1 MNIQVQVCGLLIVLL
16 LYCFYMSSKTLKLYT
31 EKIFHQAMSMSI
43 LCLFMDILSV
53 VAITY
58 RSSLPIFLVESI
70 CKLYIITLV
79 WVSMYAF
86 VYVLTDLLNEE
97 THKLWTK
104 RIRLIIIAQS
114 ILIYVLPIG
123 IFAEGR
129 VVYTY
134 GAAVLTVYGSVVLYI
149 IATLVTI
156 GKYFKRLNKRR
167 IFAVGLWMFVYIC
180 AAIIQFLNNELL
192 LVGFASAMGVLIL
205 FVVMEN
211 PEANLERRIGCFNS
225 YALSEY
231 MSKKFEEQKV
241 FGVME
246 ISFDN
251 ISYLEERGIILDQ
264 VLRDVVSIVAREKN
278 VKIFKDNNSNL
289 VAILENVDILQCLA
303 ENVYHNYSE
312 DKLLRKSM
320 RIIVLKNNT
329 SFTSMEELLRFFT
342 FLRQKETKKVQGV
355 LIADERMIAKYM
367 KKYVV
372 EEQIAEALK
381 EERVEVFFQPI
392 YCNAEKRFTS
402 AEALVRIRQKDGSFL
417 SPGVFIPVA
426 ESNGQIVELGER
438 IFSLVCKFIHENDL
452 KELGIH
458 YIEVNLSVI
467 QCQMENLAERLIAI
481 ANKHQINP
489 AQINLEITE
498 TGVVSARNVLLN
510 NMEKLIDEGFTFSLD
525 DFGKGE
531 SNLMY
536 VVEMPVS
543 IVKLDYDISKA
554 YFNTKKAKHVI
565 KAVVGMAHELEL
577 KVVAEG
583 IETENEVRTMRE
595 EGIDYIQGYYY
606 SKPIPGKEFITF
618 VQQQNA
624 HS

>member
-1 MNIQVQVCGLLIVLL
+1 MNIQVQICGLLIVLL
-16 LYCFYMSSKTLKLYT
+16 LYCFYMSSETLKIYT
-31 EKIFHQAMSMSI
+31 EKIFHQAMCMSM
-43 LCLFMDILSV
+43 LCLFLDILSV

-58 RSSLPIFLVESI
+58 RSRLPLFFVESI

-86 VYVLTDLLNEE
+86 VYVLTDLLNEDN
-97 THKLWTK
+97 HKLWTK

-114 ILIYVLPIG
+114 IMVYVLPIG

-134 GAAVLTVYGSVVLYI
+134 GEAVLAVYGSVAVYI

-156 GKYFKRLNKRR
+156 GRYFKRLNKRR
-167 IFAVGLWMFVYIC
+167 TFAVGLWMFVYIC

-211 PEANLERRIGCFNS
+211 PEANLERRIGCFNA

-231 MSKKFEEQKV
+231 MSKGAEKQR
-241 FGVME
+241 GASVME

-251 ISYLEERGIILDQ
+251 LDYLEERGIFVDQ
-264 VLRDVVSIVAREKN
+264 VLRNVVSLVARDTN
-278 VKIFKDNNSNL
+278 GKIFKDINSNI
-289 VAILENVDILQCLA
+289 VVISENADALQTSA
-303 ENVYHNYSE
+303 ETVYRNFSE
-312 DKLLRKSM
+312 DKLLCKSM
-320 RIIVLKNNT
+320 KVILLKNNT
-329 SFTSMEELLRFFT
+329 SFTSMDEMSRFFT
-342 FLRQKETKKVQGV
+342 FLRQGGGKRAEGV
-355 LIADERMIAKYM
+355 LVVNERMITKYM
-367 KKYVV
+367 EKYVV
-372 EEQIAEALK
+372 EEQISEALQ
-381 EERVEVFFQPI
+381 EDRVEVFFQPI
-392 YCNAEKRFTS
+392 YNNAEKSFTS

-426 ESNGQIVELGER
+426 ENNGQIVELGER
-438 IFSLVCKFIHENDL
+438 IFSLVCRFIQKNDL
-452 KELGIH
+452 EALGIH

-467 QCQMENLAERLIAI
+467 QCQMENLAEQLIAI
-481 ANKHQINP
+481 TNEYQINP
-489 AQINLEITE
+489 AWINLEITE

-510 NMEKLIDEGFTFSLD
+510 NMRKLIDEGFSFSLD

-554 YFNTKKAKHVI
+554 YFNTEKAKHVV
-565 KAVVGMAHELEL
+565 KAVVGMAHELKL
-577 KVVAEG
+577 KMVAEG
-583 IETENEVRTMRE
+583 IENEDELRTMQE

-606 SKPIPGKEFITF
+606 SKPIPGDEFIRF
-618 VQQQNA
+618 VKQHNNLG
-624 HS
+624 

>member
-16 LYCFYMSSKTLKLYT
+16 LYCFYMSSETLKLYT
-31 EKIFHQAMSMSI
+31 EKIFSQAMSMSM

-58 RSSLPIFLVESI
+58 RNNLPLFLVESI

-97 THKLWTK
+97 KHKQWTK
-104 RIRLIIIAQS
+104 RIRIIIMAQS
-114 ILIYVLPIG
+114 VLVYVLPIG
-123 IFAEGR
+123 IFAEDR

-134 GAAVLTVYGSVVLYI
+134 GEAVLAVYASVAVYI

-156 GKYFKRLNKRR
+156 VRCFKQLNRR
-167 IFAVGLWMFVYIC
+167 RAFAVGIWMLVYIC

-231 MSKKFEEQKV
+231 MSKGLEKQRV
-241 FGVME
+241 FSVME
-246 ISFDN
+246 ISFDDMN
-251 ISYLEERGIILDQ
+251 YLEERGIFVDQ
-264 VLRDVVSIVAREKN
+264 VLRNVVSLVARDTKG
-278 VKIFKDNNSNL
+278 KIFKDINSNIVVISED
-289 VAILENVDILQCLA
+289 VAALQTSA
-303 ENVYHNYSE
+303 ETIYHNFSE
-312 DKLLRKSM
+312 DKLLCKSINVM
-320 RIIVLKNNT
+320 LLKNNT
-329 SFTSMEELLRFFT
+329 SFTSMDELSRFFT
-342 FLRQKETKKVQGV
+342 FLRQGEAKGVAGV
-355 LIADERMIAKYM
+355 LIADERMIAKYLE
-367 KKYVV
+367 KYIV
-372 EEQIAEALK
+372 EEQITEALL
-381 EERVEVFFQPI
+381 EDRVEVFFQPI

-402 AEALVRIRQKDGSFL
+402 AEALVRICQKDGSFL

-426 ESNGQIVELGER
+426 EENGQIVELGER
-438 IFSLVCKFIHENDL
+438 IFRLVCKFIHDNDL
-452 KELGIH
+452 EALGLH

-481 ANKHQINP
+481 ANEYQVNP

-498 TGVVSARNVLLN
+498 TGVVSARTTLLN
-510 NMEKLIDEGFTFSLD
+510 NMRKLIDEGFSFSLD

-543 IVKLDYDISKA
+543 IVKLDYDMSKA
-554 YFNTKKAKHVI
+554 YFNTEKAKHVV
-565 KAVVGMAHELEL
+565 KAVVGMAHELDL
-577 KVVAEG
+577 RMVAEG
-583 IETENEVRTMRE
+583 IETENELRAMQE

-606 SKPIPGKEFITF
+606 SKPIQGKEFIAF
-618 VQQQNA
+618 VKRHNN
-624 HS
+624 SI

>member
-58 RSSLPIFLVESI
+58 QDVLQLFLVESI
-70 CKLYIITLV
+70 CKLYIITLI

-86 VYVLTDLLNEE
+86 VYVLTDLLSEE
-97 THKLWTK
+97 KHKLWIK
-104 RIRLIIIAQS
+104 RIKIMITAQS
-114 ILIYVLPIG
+114 ILVYILPIG

-134 GAAVLTVYGSVVLYI
+134 GESVLAVYASVTVYI

-156 GKYFKRLNKRR
+156 GRYFKRLNKRR
-167 IFAVGLWMFVYIC
+167 TFAVGLWMFVYIC

-192 LVGFASAMGVLIL
+192 LVGFASAMGMLIL

-231 MSKKFEEQKV
+231 MSKGLEKQKS
-241 FGVME
+241 FSVME
-246 ISFDN
+246 ISFDDLE
-251 ISYLEERGIILDQ
+251 YLENRGIFVDQ
-264 VLRDVVSIVAREKN
+264 VLRNIVTLVNRDTRGK
-278 VKIFKDNNSNL
+278 VFKDINSNI
-289 VAILENVDILQCLA
+289 VVISEDADVLA
-303 ENVYHNYSE
+303 ASAETVYRNFSE
-312 DKLLRKSM
+312 DKLLCKSM
-320 RIIVLKNNT
+320 NVILLKNNT
-329 SFTSMEELLRFFT
+329 SFTSMDEISRFFT
-342 FLRQKETKKVQGV
+342 FLRQGEAQKVEGV
-355 LIADERMIAKYM
+355 LVADESMIAKYM
-367 KKYVV
+367 EKYII
-372 EEQIAEALK
+372 EEQISEALQ

-392 YCNAEKRFTS
+392 YCNEEKQFTS

-426 ESNGQIVELGER
+426 ENNGQIVELGER
-438 IFSLVCKFIHENDL
+438 IFRLVCKFIHENDL
-452 KELGIH
+452 EALGIH

-481 ANKHQINP
+481 TNEYQINP

-498 TGVVSARNVLLN
+498 TGVVSARRILLN
-510 NMEKLIDEGFTFSLD
+510 NMKKLIDEGFTFSLD

-554 YFNTKKAKHVI
+554 YFNTEKAKHVV
-565 KAVVGMAHELEL
+565 KAVVGMAHELKL
-577 KVVAEG
+577 KMVAEG
-583 IETENEVRTMRE
+583 IETENELSMMQA

-606 SKPIPGKEFITF
+606 SKPIPREEFITF
-618 VQQQNA
+618 VKKHNK
-624 HS
+624 